1 MESFLTSTDKERKN
15 AMKFASLIVSV
26 TLVAAFLSVPEQTY
40 ARNSSYAV
48 MQGSTG
54 AITISATPTRVSS
67 GDTVKITVEVN
78 GNVTPH
84 AEILIPDKGVSSVA
98 LTHVRQHTFSS
109 RFVVSRNDPQGL
121 YAIQTW
127 IGGSGKRAAVA
138 KASFLYKKLIG
149 DFCIMGVF
157 NPRDPEQDMN
167 NYIRQMKG
175 FGANFIIATSFIT
188 SHKVYYKSKICNTA
202 ESSAADQSYI
212 GDLLKCADENGIPVM
227 LSASWDMTRDIPYTE
242 YTKSTM
248 EIIKELYNLYGSH
261 PSLVGFYVEQEGSG
275 IYYAPLVR
283 KFCRYVKKIN
293 PGLLTACA
301 PYMDNALL
309 AGYLSD
315 IRSLDIII
323 YQGMTMASYR
333 RDNRLKFPLRRV
345 KDFGSVSSGAKQLQN
360 KIALTHVETFG
371 FGENRVKGLYLTGYN
386 NIYQQILSAATV
398 PGNDGITMWNYNDV
412 IYNTLR
418 EYPQYRKEILASRQ
432 AVFDGMKAF
441 ELIGKA
447 SKDQNQLAVYYPY
460 TDWQEY
466 RWERHYYSALDAFRM
481 MGIPVDVLPYA
492 PPHSESYP
500 PYWPFHANRH
510 VLKRL
515 LKEKEVLVLP
525 SVSGFQ
531 ATDSQL
537 MKHLLT
543 EGGTIIAFGSRVPMG
558 RTYDRAAVFGIEKT
572 GKMATHLRLKA
583 EKGFGG
589 EKPTEW
595 NLGRVTLPVW
605 KSTGAKVIAKFD
617 DGSPALTMNKYGRG
631 TAVAFMTDLKTAA
644 RRYPDLV
651 RDVLNRLGVQRYVD
665 IIGTNENCDVAVS
678 RTRNGFIAAVVNHNN
693 KALHITL
700 RPLMTFKRGTSQDWL
715 DVVSRKI
722 VARMKDDDPLKITVK
737 PLSYRLIKMNGAG
750 AGR

>member
-1 MESFLTSTDKERKN
+1 MKSASIVMSVIVLT
-15 AMKFASLIVSV
+15 AFFALPNRTLAGGV
-26 TLVAAFLSVPEQTY
+26 TLRSM
-40 ARNSSYAV
+40 NSSERV
-48 MQGSTG
+48 VSIST
-54 AITISATPTRVSS
+54 SPTRVSV
-67 GDTVKITVEVN
+67 GDTVRITIEVRSDS
-78 GNVTPH
+78 VPQ
-84 AEILIPDKGVSSVA
+84 AEILVPDRGILPIKLAAGKAPTYSS
-98 LTHVRQHTFSS
+98 L
-109 RFVVSRNDPQGL
+109 FVVTRKDPQGL
-121 YAIQTW
+121 YAVQAW
-127 IGGSGKRAAVA
+127 VGRAGKPAAIA
-138 KASFLYKKLIG
+138 KAAFLYKKIIG
-149 DFCIMGVF
+149 DFCIVGGF
-157 NPRDPEQDMN
+157 NAKNPEADMK

-175 FGANFIIATSFIT
+175 FGANFIIATSIIT
-188 SHKVYYKSKICNTA
+188 SKKVYYKSKICNTA
-202 ESSAADQSYI
+202 QSSTADQSYLN
-212 GDLLKCADENGIPVM
+212 DLLKCADKNGISVM
-227 LSASWDMTRDIPYTE
+227 LSASWDMTRDIPYTD
-242 YTKSTM
+242 YTKSTL
-248 EIIKELYNLYGSH
+248 EIIKELYDLYGSH

-275 IYYAPLVR
+275 IYYVPLVR
-283 KFCRYVKKIN
+283 KFCGYVKEIN

-301 PYMDNALL
+301 PYLDNALL

-345 KDFGSVSSGAKQLQN
+345 KDFGSLSAGAKQLQN

-371 FGENRVKGLYLTGYN
+371 YGVNRINGLYITGYN

-418 EYPQYRKEILASRQ
+418 KYPQYRKELLPSRQ
-432 AVFDGMKAF
+432 AVFNGMKAF
-441 ELIGKA
+441 KLIGKA

-500 PYWPFHANRH
+500 PYWPFHSNRH
-510 VLKRL
+510 VLERL

-537 MKHLLT
+537 MKHFLQG
-543 EGGTIIAFGSRVPMG
+543 GGTVIAFGPRIPMG
-558 RTYDRAAVFGIEKT
+558 RTYDRATVFGIEKT
-572 GKMATHLRLKA
+572 GKKATHLKITA
-583 EKGFGG
+583 ENDLGG
-589 EKPTEW
+589 KQSHDW

-605 KSTGAKVIAKFD
+605 KSTGANVIAKFE
-617 DGSPALTMNKYGRG
+617 DGSPAITLNKFGKG
-631 TAVAFMTDLKTAA
+631 TAVAVMTDLTTAA
-644 RRYPDLV
+644 RRFPGLV

-678 RTRNGFIAAVVNHNN
+678 KTRNGFIAAVVNHNAE
-693 KALHITL
+693 ALHITL
-700 RPLMTFKRGTSQDWL
+700 RPLTAFTHRTPQEWI
-715 DVVSRKI
+715 DVVSRKFI
-722 VARMKDDDPLKITVK
+722 ARLKDDEPLKIEVK

>member
-1 MESFLTSTDKERKN
+1 MKSASVVMSVIVLT
-15 AMKFASLIVSV
+15 AFFALPNRTLAGGV
-26 TLVAAFLSVPEQTY
+26 TLRSM
-40 ARNSSYAV
+40 NSSERV
-48 MQGSTG
+48 V
-54 AITISATPTRVSS
+54 TISVSPARVAV
-67 GDTVKITVEVN
+67 GDTVRISVEVRSDS
-78 GNVTPH
+78 VPR
-84 AEILIPDKGVSSVA
+84 AEILIPDKGILPIR
-98 LTHVRQHTFSS
+98 LTAGKASTYSS
-109 RFVVSRNDPQGL
+109 RFVVSRNAPQGL
-121 YAIQTW
+121 YAVQTW
-127 IGGSGKRAAVA
+127 LGRAGNPAAVA
-138 KASFLYKKLIG
+138 KASFLYRKLIG
-149 DFCIMGVF
+149 DFCIVGVF
-157 NPRDPEQDMN
+157 NPKDPEQDMDS
-167 NYIRQMKG
+167 YIHQMKG
-175 FGANFIIATSFIT
+175 FGANFIIATSIIT
-188 SHKVYYKSKICNTA
+188 SHKVYYKSKICDTA
-202 ESSAADQSYI
+202 GSSAADQSYI
-212 GDLLKCADENGIPVM
+212 SDLLTCADKNGIPVM
-227 LSASWDMTRDIPYTE
+227 LSASWDMTRDIPNTD
-242 YTKSTM
+242 YTKSTLG
-248 EIIKELYNLYGSH
+248 IIKELYKLYGSH

-283 KFCRYVKKIN
+283 RFCRYVKKIN

-345 KDFGSVSSGAKQLQN
+345 KDFGSLAAGAKQLQN

-371 FGENRVKGLYLTGYN
+371 YGVNRINGLYITGYN

-398 PGNDGITMWNYNDV
+398 PGNDGITMWNYNDI

-418 EYPQYRKEILASRQ
+418 EYPQYRKQLLPSRQ

-447 SKDQNQLAVYYPY
+447 SKDRNQLAVYYPY

-510 VLKRL
+510 VLERL

-537 MKHLLT
+537 MKHFLRG
-543 EGGTIIAFGSRVPMG
+543 GGTIIAFGPRIPMG
-558 RTYDRAAVFGIEKT
+558 RTYDRTSVFGIEKT
-572 GKMATHLRLKA
+572 GKRATHISIT
-583 EKGFGG
+583 G
-589 EKPTEW
+589 ENGLGSAQSHEW
-595 NLGRVTLPVW
+595 SLGRVALPVW
-605 KSTGAKVIAKFD
+605 KSAGADVLAKFE
-617 DGSPALTMNKYGRG
+617 DGSPAITMNKYGKG

-644 RRYPDLV
+644 RRFPDLV

-678 RTRNGFIAAVVNHNN
+678 KTRDGFIAAVVNHNA
-693 KALHITL
+693 KALHVTL
-700 RPLMTFKRGTSQDWL
+700 RPLAAVSHRTSQEWI
-715 DVVSRKI
+715 DVVAHKEI
-722 VARMKDDDPLKITVK
+722 ARLKDNQPLKIEVK
-737 PLSYRLIKMNGAG
+737 PLSYRLIEMNEAG